1 MRCVRSIHP
10 FTTVHSLRLTHSPT
24 YPHSPARTQFVLFG
38 NNEYLRFMHGTSR
51 FDCKAAD
58 VPACNIYANVGNW
71 THFAFTWT
79 NYGDQDGGL
88 GANTMLYIDGEP
100 VRAGRPITGRLQ
112 GP

>member
-1 MRCVRSIHP
+1 
-10 FTTVHSLRLTHSPT
+10 
-24 YPHSPARTQFVLFG
+24 VLFG

-51 FDCKAAD
+51 FDCKAVD

-88 GANTMLYIDGEP
+88 GANTILYINGEM
-100 VRAGRPITGRLQ
+100 VRAKL
-112 GP
+112 